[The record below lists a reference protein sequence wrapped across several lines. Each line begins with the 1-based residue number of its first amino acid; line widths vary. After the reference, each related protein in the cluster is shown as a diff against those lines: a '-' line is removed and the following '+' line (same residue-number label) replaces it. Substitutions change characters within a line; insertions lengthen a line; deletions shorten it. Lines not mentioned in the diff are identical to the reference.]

1 MWGRAL
7 DRFRAVAGSGGQLT
21 VGCTQE
27 AALFREVTE
36 DSGADIRFV
45 NLRESA
51 GWSTDAAKAGP
62 KMAALAAAGAEPM
75 PGIPFVQ
82 LESAGV
88 VLVYGRD
95 ERAIEAA
102 GLLKDHL
109 AVTVLLT
116 RPDQIIPPRTTDLP
130 IANGQ
135 LRTANAPRQAR
146 SSQPAI
152 TARSTRRSVPAAA
165 SVPRPVRPAPRVMLC
180 RRPTRCCAKFAHC
193 SWSTA
198 RRAAPHPSCCSTMK
212 RMAAH

>member
-1 MWGRAL
+1 MPLDASALGRGCRNFDIATGRQFCRAEL
-7 DRFRAVAGSGGQLT
+7 DRFRARAGSGAPLT

-62 KMAALAAAGAEPM
+62 KMAALAAAGAQPM

-88 VLVYGRD
+88 VLVYGRA

-102 GLLKDHL
+102 RLL
-109 AVTVLLT
+109 
-116 RPDQIIPPRTTDLP
+116 
-130 IANGQ
+130 
-135 LRTANAPRQAR
+135 NAPLHL
-146 SSQPAI
+146 
-152 TARSTRRSVPAAA
+152 TLLFT
-165 SVPRPVRPAPRVMLC
+165 RPAPL
-180 RRPTRCCAKFAHC
+180 
-193 SWSTA
+193 
-198 RRAAPHPSCCSTMK
+198 
-212 RMAAH
+212 

>member
-1 MWGRAL
+1 MADRHKILVCSCEDTMPLDAGALARGCRNFDIATGRQFCRAEL
-7 DRFRAVAGSGGQLT
+7 DRFRALAGSGAPLT

-75 PGIPFVQ
+75 PGIPFLQ

-88 VLVYGRD
+88 GLVYGRD

-102 GLLKDHL
+102 GLLKDPLDVTGLL
-109 AVTVLLT
+109 AP
-116 RPDQIIPPRTTDLP
+116 PDP
-130 IANGQ
+130 
-135 LRTANAPRQAR
+135 
-146 SSQPAI
+146 
-152 TARSTRRSVPAAA
+152 
-165 SVPRPVRPAPRVMLC
+165 
-180 RRPTRCCAKFAHC
+180 
-193 SWSTA
+193 
-198 RRAAPHPSCCSTMK
+198 
-212 RMAAH
+212 